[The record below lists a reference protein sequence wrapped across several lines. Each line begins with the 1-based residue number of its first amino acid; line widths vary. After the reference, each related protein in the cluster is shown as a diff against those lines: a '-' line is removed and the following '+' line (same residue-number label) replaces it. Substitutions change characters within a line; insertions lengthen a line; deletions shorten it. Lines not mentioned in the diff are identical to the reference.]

1 MWSDDGA
8 PYQSSW
14 GQHCSGCSCS
24 GNLIELGTCSSSMW
38 VSYLTIDDLTFINK
52 NGCLM
57 RVSYKRQELLALRGR
72 LDSPPV
78 LLGSVLL
85 IVLVFCGVPLF
96 VWSRLHTGASKNLD
110 DFDFPIVNFP
120 FICSNILTAPA
131 CGVYHSVDSIFQNL
145 WNLSKLLW
153 LVTTPN

>member
-1 MWSDDGA
+1 MWSDDGT

-78 LLGSVLL
+78 FVGVRVAHRFSFLWCFLFCLSLSCVLCTL
-85 IVLVFCGVPLF
+85 YCQSLWIV
-96 VWSRLHTGASKNLD
+96 
-110 DFDFPIVNFP
+110 
-120 FICSNILTAPA
+120 
-131 CGVYHSVDSIFQNL
+131 HS
-145 WNLSKLLW
+145 
-153 LVTTPN
+153 